1 MKLFTQE
8 TDVSQYLKEEAL
20 IVADYDYEKVTDFAV
35 LGLKLRLKEGDDY
48 EKITLKLIYLKVQN
62 SWKTS
67 PFGHNFKCKIA
78 RQ

>member
-48 EKITLKLIYLKVQN
+48 EKITLN
-62 SWKTS
+62 SSIWR
-67 PFGHNFKCKIA
+67 CKIHEKLLLLA
-78 RQ
+78 IILNAI